1 MSKPGRLLRRMASR
15 CLGEPTMTRL
25 VDPVIADWQAE
36 YADAVGQRLI
46 WKSRWIRYSGY
57 AVFAKTL
64 VVHGAWGLS
73 TSLRGWSGEDSGAL
87 RRMVGISTAA
97 TVALVGF
104 FAYIPIWNVWALHSR
119 VALIGYLLPQAI
131 PVASPIGLLLGILY
145 VSRRSGLSRRVVAA
159 GVVAALAVCLASFTL
174 LSEVIPSANQAFRV
188 TVYRTLNPTAEFG
201 PSRSRAE
208 MTFAELRQR
217 VQNASQWAST
227 EHEVRMLAF
236 DYYQKR
242 ALAFAALPLSVLA
255 LVVRTRRR
263 FGIIARGTIGVAA
276 VALYY
281 SVMVATLL
289 VSESALAWLAVWL
302 PHFAVL
308 LLLAAILAVRP
319 LPAALDAR
327 TKRGRVGR

>member
-104 FAYIPIWNVWALHSR
+104 FAYIPFAPAMLLWNALN
-119 VALIGYLLPQAI
+119 AGA
-131 PVASPIGLLLGILY
+131 LY
-145 VSRRSGLSRRVVAA
+145 VAIRLVLPRRPATVARTIVFLDMLGSLQNVQSNA
-159 GVVAALAVCLASFTL
+159 LVAALIIL
-174 LSEVIPSANQAFRV
+174 
-188 TVYRTLNPTAEFG
+188 
-201 PSRSRAE
+201 
-208 MTFAELRQR
+208 TFAAYERSHT
-217 VQNASQWAST
+217 A
-227 EHEVRMLAF
+227 
-236 DYYQKR
+236 
-242 ALAFAALPLSVLA
+242 
-255 LVVRTRRR
+255 
-263 FGIIARGTIGVAA
+263 IGSVAA
-276 VALYY
+276 VTGTYIKVFPLAGVSFALFHPRKLR
-281 SVMVATLL
+281 VAVAVTLGMVGFALLPLLVTPLATLTAQYA
-289 VSESALAWLAVWL
+289 SWR
-302 PHFAVL
+302 
-308 LLLAAILAVRP
+308 AIDSRP
-319 LPAALDAR
+319 PSAR
-327 TKRGRVGR
+327 TGR